1 LPQGGHGE
9 NLEESS
15 GGSTP
20 IKGRQSMTDSKLQE
34 STRFHRTRED
44 HASETAEDYV
54 EAIAD
59 AQEKSGGCRGIELA
73 KLFGVSHVTVSK
85 ILARLQSEGLIDTKP
100 YGPVR
105 LTERGQA
112 LAKRSRERHETVL
125 HFLLTLGVRRSIAE
139 IDSEGIEHHVS
150 DETLRAFRRF
160 LRKNKP

>member
-1 LPQGGHGE
+1 
-9 NLEESS
+9 
-15 GGSTP
+15 
-20 IKGRQSMTDSKLQE
+20 MTESKLQE

-59 AQEKSGGCRGIELA
+59 AQEKPGGCRGIELA

-85 ILARLQSEGLIDTKP
+85 ILARLQSEGLIETKP

-105 LTERGQA
+105 LTEHGLA

-125 HFLLTLGVRRSIAE
+125 NFLLTLGVRRSIAE

-150 DETLRAFRRF
+150 DDTLRAFRRF
-160 LRKNKP
+160 LRKKKPQV

>member
-1 LPQGGHGE
+1 
-9 NLEESS
+9 
-15 GGSTP
+15 
-20 IKGRQSMTDSKLQE
+20 MTLSKPKE

-59 AQEKSGGCRGIELA
+59 SQEKPGGCRGSDLA

-85 ILARLQSEGLIDTKP
+85 ILARLQSEGLIDTEP

-105 LTERGQA
+105 LTKDGQA
-112 LAKRSRERHETVL
+112 LAKRSRERHQTVL
-125 HFLLTLGVRRSIAE
+125 QFLLTLGVSRSTAE

-150 DETLRAFRRF
+150 DDTLRAFRRF
-160 LRKNKP
+160 LKKNK